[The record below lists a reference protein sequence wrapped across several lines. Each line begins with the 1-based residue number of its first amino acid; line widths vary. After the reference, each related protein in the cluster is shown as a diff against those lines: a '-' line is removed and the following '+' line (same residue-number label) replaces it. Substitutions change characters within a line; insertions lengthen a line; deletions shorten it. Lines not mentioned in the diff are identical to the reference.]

1 MSQTCGRKTGGSG
14 SLHSSLSDV
23 TYLFNA
29 QEHARLG
36 IRDFRHGHKEAHV
49 APRGSCFI
57 SAAEPVISLIP
68 LPQGLCQSST
78 HFKCDGQTALILGYR
93 VKY

>member
-23 TYLFNA
+23 TYLFNV

-49 APRGSCFI
+49 KKPTWLLVAPASFQQPNRSF
-57 SAAEPVISLIP
+57 
-68 LPQGLCQSST
+68 
-78 HFKCDGQTALILGYR
+78 H
-93 VKY
+93 